1 VPPWCSRPSAPA
13 CMRRHWPWRGR
24 WLGQGIHVV
33 TPNKRLGSGP
43 ACEYQAAMQAARSG
57 GGMFFSEARH
67 PGAPLCGCMHGSR
80 AQFIGGAGRR
90 TARA

>member
-1 VPPWCSRPSAPA
+1 MCRRGAAVLAPLHA
-13 CMRRHWPWRGR
+13 CADIGPGAA
-24 WLGQGIHVV
+24 GIHVV

-43 ACEYQAAMQAARSG
+43 AREYQAAMQAARSG